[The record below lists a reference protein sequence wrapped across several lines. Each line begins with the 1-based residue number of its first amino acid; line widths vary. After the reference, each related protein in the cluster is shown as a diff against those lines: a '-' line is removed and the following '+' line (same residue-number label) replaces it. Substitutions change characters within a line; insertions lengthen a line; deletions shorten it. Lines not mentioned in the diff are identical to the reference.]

1 MLCTSSSTYKS
12 FTHDLKCTLSNQT
25 ESEYLDKKLLP
36 MVVSAIA
43 VATFALTVF
52 CVGYMGISRQLAVIK
67 PQLAAVKSQTDSSR
81 KFIPL
86 LFGARYV
93 EIRKHLILHQIQE
106 ADTEFML
113 IIGDSIV
120 EDLHMPSLGGLPVI
134 SAGIGGGGVTHVK
147 ELVANI
153 PAGKPV
159 KGLVIA
165 TGVNDTPH
173 GKTSPDYFDNWSA
186 ALKKIIFDAKQ
197 LASNQV
203 GVCTII
209 PVEKGK
215 PMGDQSFD
223 PEKIKEINRR
233 IRGIA
238 RETNTHLIDHDSSF
252 ANLTSAG
259 IEYTTDGV
267 HLNNVG
273 YRLMKENIRKAANEN
288 FAMEPRAEP

>member
-1 MLCTSSSTYKS
+1 MNK
-12 FTHDLKCTLSNQT
+12 KPLS
-25 ESEYLDKKLLP
+25 

-43 VATFALTVF
+43 VAMFALTVF
-52 CVGYMGISRQLAVIK
+52 WVGYMGISRQLAVIK
-67 PQLAAVKSQTDSSR
+67 PELAAVKSPTYSSR
-81 KFIPL
+81 QFIPL

-93 EIRKHLILHQIQE
+93 EIRRHLILHQIQE
-106 ADTEFML
+106 ADTEFIL

-120 EDLHMPSLGGLPVI
+120 EGLHMPSLGGLPVI

-165 TGVNDTPH
+165 IGVNDTPH
-173 GKTSPDYFDNWSA
+173 GKTSPDYFGNWSA
-186 ALKKIIFDAKQ
+186 ALKKTIFDAKL
-197 LASNQV
+197 LAGNQV
-203 GVCTII
+203 AVSTII

-215 PMGDQSFD
+215 PMGEQNFD

-233 IRGIA
+233 IRDIA
-238 RETNTHLIDHDSSF
+238 RETNTHLIDHGPSF
-252 ANLTSAG
+252 ANLTMAG

-267 HLNNVG
+267 HLNNAG
-273 YRLMKENIRKAANEN
+273 YHLMKENLRKAANGN
-288 FAMEPRAEP
+288 FAVELRAEP